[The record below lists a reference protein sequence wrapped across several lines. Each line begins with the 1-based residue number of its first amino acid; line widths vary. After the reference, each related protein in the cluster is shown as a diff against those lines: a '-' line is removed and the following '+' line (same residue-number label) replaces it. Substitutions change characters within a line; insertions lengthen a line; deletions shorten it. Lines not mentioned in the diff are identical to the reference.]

1 MIKKGGKGKTSLVRN
16 GVILNEI
23 HAPQPLQKKERYKI
37 GYFGTIAEWFD
48 FPLLLESLKANPD
61 IEYHLWGPISVSS
74 VPEHERLIFEG
85 IVEHRCL
92 GGKVKDMDCLIMP
105 FKLNDIIRDVDPVKL
120 YEYISMGKPVISVYY
135 KEVNQFRDFVFFYHS
150 PDELIRIVD
159 ALMQKEMKQ
168 KYNYKN
174 QQEFLKEN
182 NWEKRYEDIKQYMK

>member
-1 MIKKGGKGKTSLVRN
+1 M
-16 GVILNEI
+16 
-23 HAPQPLQKKERYKI
+23 
-37 GYFGTIAEWFD
+37 
-48 FPLLLESLKANPD
+48 
-61 IEYHLWGPISVSS
+61 
-74 VPEHERLIFEG
+74 
-85 IVEHRCL
+85 
-92 GGKVKDMDCLIMP
+92 